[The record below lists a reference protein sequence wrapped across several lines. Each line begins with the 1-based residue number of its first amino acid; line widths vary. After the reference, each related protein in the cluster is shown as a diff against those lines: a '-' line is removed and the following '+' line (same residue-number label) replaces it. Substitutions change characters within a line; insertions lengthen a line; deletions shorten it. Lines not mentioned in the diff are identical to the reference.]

1 MNECTHL
8 FSSCLQ
14 WLEYKN
20 QPPGGKLIKTQS
32 KHKNANCEG
41 NPNAKGVMWKLN
53 IAARAGLQF
62 VDWTNAKIKAQYIS
76 SC

>member
-1 MNECTHL
+1 M
-8 FSSCLQ
+8 
-14 WLEYKN
+14 
-20 QPPGGKLIKTQS
+20 IKTQS